1 VRVEGTG
8 TPKYPEIDFT
18 ADVKA
23 RWLRF
28 EEVPETE
35 VRFWGNTE
43 RNSISST
50 ERENLPDEV
59 QEGVAYRNARVR
71 LRIAS
76 ELVDGEDYTR
86 EGQNKEG

>member
-1 VRVEGTG
+1 LREEETG
-8 TPKYPEIDFT
+8 APKYPEIDFT